1 MNDKNIDDAVDC
13 DVDFMDMVKDE
24 NKCGI
29 VDYDDCRDCILRLPD
44 YIGGDNEEK
53 QAVSLDAL
61 FDRSDRNTIEWTDEN
76 GKARSFAQLAVI
88 VLEREKRAKL
98 CVVAAPLD
106 KTDGADK
113 DELTVFS
120 IAKNEKGGFALKIE
134 EDEEES
140 RAVLDKYRQMAEEAR
155 KIPIRRGKNP
165 PSQAGVCR
173 I

>member
-1 MNDKNIDDAVDC
+1 M
-13 DVDFMDMVKDE
+13 
-24 NKCGI
+24 
-29 VDYDDCRDCILRLPD
+29 
-44 YIGGDNEEK
+44 
-53 QAVSLDAL
+53 
-61 FDRSDRNTIEWTDEN
+61 
-76 GKARSFAQLAVI
+76 
-88 VLEREKRAKL
+88 

-120 IAKNEKGGFALKIE
+120 IAKNEKGVFALKIE

-173 I
+173 V